1 VTEATLKEQL
11 VERFRR
17 YLDVGDI
24 DLGESPSDAEAIDLY
39 TLFTELAALKTEVKL
54 ESRQVKQALDVAG
67 ELIEGLRQNNHQ
79 LSTELSRRRQEED
92 ETRQAAERPL
102 LLAILELRDRLRA
115 TLVGLR
121 VFKPGSIGKRKT
133 KRFIASMDEGLE
145 ISLRRL
151 DGVLHGYQVRAMDP
165 VGKPVDPQTMTVT
178 AIESRKDRDSGVV
191 LEEVRQGF
199 LRGEQV
205 LRLAEVIVNK
215 HETRT

>member
-1 VTEATLKEQL
+1 MDATLKEKL
-11 VERFRR
+11 VERFRQH
-17 YLDVGDI
+17 LDSSDH
-24 DLGESPSDAEAIDLY
+24 DYGESTSDTEAIDLY
-39 TLFTELAALKTEVKL
+39 TLFTELAALKNEVKL
-54 ESRQVKQALDVAG
+54 ESRQVKQALDYTG

-79 LSTELSRRRQEED
+79 LGTELSRRRQEED
-92 ETRQAAERPL
+92 ETRQAAEQPL

-115 TLVGLR
+115 TLDGLR
-121 VFKPGSIGKRKT
+121 HFKPGSMRKRRT
-133 KRFIASMDEGLE
+133 KRFIAGMDEGLE

-165 VGKPVDPQTMTVT
+165 VGKPVDPQTMSVT

-215 HETRT
+215 HETRA